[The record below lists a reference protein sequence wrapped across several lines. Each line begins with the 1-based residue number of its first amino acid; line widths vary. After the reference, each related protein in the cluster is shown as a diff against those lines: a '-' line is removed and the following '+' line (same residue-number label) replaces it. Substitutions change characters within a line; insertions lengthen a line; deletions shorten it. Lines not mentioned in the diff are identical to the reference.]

1 MQGKV
6 VHFEIPADDTKRA
19 GNFYQKAFGWQIT
32 PMPEMEY
39 TMVGT
44 TPSDAKTGMPKEPG
58 AINGGMPKRGNA
70 VKSTVVTIQV
80 DDIEKALKTVEQL
93 GGKTVSTKMPVGDM
107 GFAAYFKDTE
117 GNIVGLYQSAANAR
131 M

>member
-32 PMPEMEY
+32 PLPEMEY

-44 TPSDAKTGMPKEPG
+44 TPSDAKTGVPTEVG
-58 AINGGMPKRGNA
+58 AINGGMPKRAGP

-80 DDIEKALKTVEQL
+80 ENIENALKTVEQL
-93 GGKTVSTKMPVGDM
+93 GGKTVSKKQPVGDM

-117 GNIVGLYQSAANAR
+117 GNIVGLWQSAR

>member
-6 VHFEIPADDTKRA
+6 VHFEIPADDVKRA
-19 GNFYQKAFGWQIT
+19 GNFYKKVFGWQIN
-32 PMPEMEY
+32 PVPQMDY

-44 TPSDAKTGMPKEPG
+44 TPSDENGMPKEAG
-58 AINGGMPKRGNA
+58 AINGGMPKREMLPS
-70 VKSTVVTIQV
+70 KSTVVTIQV
-80 DDIEKALKTVEQL
+80 DDIDAAFRTIEQN
-93 GGKTVSTKMPVGDM
+93 GGKAVGKKMPVGDM

-117 GNIVGLYQSAANAR
+117 GNIVGLFQGT

>member
-39 TMVGT
+39 TMVAT
-44 TPSDAKTGMPKEPG
+44 TPSDEQTGMPKEPG
-58 AINGGMPKRGNA
+58 AINGGMPKRQDP
-70 VKSTVVTIQV
+70 VKTTVVTIQV
-80 DDIEKALKTVEQL
+80 DNIENALKTVEQL
-93 GGKTVSTKMPVGDM
+93 GGKTVTAKQPVGDM
-107 GFAAYFKDTE
+107 GFSAYFKDTE
-117 GNIVGLYQSAANAR
+117 GNIVGLWQSAR